1 MCLLVAIVRLTGWY
15 SLISYV
21 LVAKKPLCCGCIY
34 KCRHL
39 LCGRFGRRYT
49 QISFTTINK
58 QLWPICHAVCV
69 PALTHSAVI
78 YSLLLPAMRAVD
90 ELGIKP
96 EDSHFSSLTGWTSAG
111 RCISL
116 HAPLMDGCRINR
128 DKLSVLH
135 FPLGHNKTESR
146 PFEKD
151 NITDITLGGGGET
164 RAGN

>member
-1 MCLLVAIVRLTGWY
+1 MSKWQ
-15 SLISYV
+15 
-21 LVAKKPLCCGCIY
+21 KKPWSLCIY

-69 PALTHSAVI
+69 PALIHSAVI
-78 YSLLLPAMRAVD
+78 YSLLLPSSSGV
-90 ELGIKP
+90 LTVGIKP
-96 EDSHFSSLTGWTSAG
+96 EDSHFSSLTGWTSAR

-116 HAPLMDGCRINR
+116 GAPLMDCCRINR
-128 DKLSVLH
+128 NKLSVLH
-135 FPLGHNKTESR
+135 FPLGHNKMESQ
-146 PFEKD
+146 PFGKD
-151 NITDITLGGGGET
+151 NITDITIGGGGET

>member
-1 MCLLVAIVRLTGWY
+1 MAEKT
-15 SLISYV
+15 
-21 LVAKKPLCCGCIY
+21 LCCGGIH
-34 KCRHL
+34 KCKHL
-39 LCGRFGRRYT
+39 LCGHFGKQYT

-69 PALTHSAVI
+69 PALTDTSVI

-96 EDSHFSSLTGWTSAG
+96 EDSHFSSLTGWTWAG

-116 HAPLMDGCRINR
+116 QAPLMDICRINR
-128 DKLSVLH
+128 DKLSVFH
-135 FPLGHNKTESR
+135 FPLGHTKTESW

-151 NITDITLGGGGET
+151 NITNITSRGCGET
-164 RAGN
+164 GAGN